1 MLVARDCGGR
11 LLLLVL
17 LGETGRRV
25 RGELEVELARR
36 LVLLELLELDLV
48 LVVLR
53 VLVCA

>member
-1 MLVARDCGGR
+1 VLVARDCGGR